1 MKLGRAQAEVVALE
15 ALAFLAL
22 ESDRLGRFLGLS
34 GTGPDQVRDRC
45 SDPEFLA
52 GVLDHLLSDESLLI
66 AFVEERSLDPMLPA
80 AARRE
85 LPGADVDG

>member
-1 MKLGRAQAEVVALE
+1 MKLEREQAEVVALE

-22 ESDRLGRFLGLS
+22 EADRLGRFLGL
-34 GTGPDQVRDRC
+34 TGMGPEQVRERC

-52 GVLDHLLSDESLLI
+52 GVLDHVLSDETLLI
-66 AFVEERSLDPMLPA
+66 AFVEERGLDPLLPA

-85 LPGADVDG
+85 LPGADAEG